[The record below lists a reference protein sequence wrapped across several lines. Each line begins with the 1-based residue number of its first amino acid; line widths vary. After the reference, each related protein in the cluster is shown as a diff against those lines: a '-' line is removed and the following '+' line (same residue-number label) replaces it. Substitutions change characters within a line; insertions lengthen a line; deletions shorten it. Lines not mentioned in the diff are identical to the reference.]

1 MCSSVCGLTSTGTS
15 APVGPGVPLEVLF
28 PEQFPLLASRM
39 ADMQRQLAMLTGAAT
54 RTVEWTRAHRGNED
68 HRVRLAPCQRLQ
80 DQWAQVPTDALLRAT
95 LLARVL
101 GVLSLRAK
109 GSETLVFT
117 TTEST

>member
-54 RTVEWTRAHRGNED
+54 RTVEWTRTHRG
-68 HRVRLAPCQRLQ
+68 Q
-80 DQWAQVPTDALLRAT
+80 
-95 LLARVL
+95 VL
-101 GVLSLRAK
+101 GRLTRTFGRLTVSLSLLPWKRRA
-109 GSETLVFT
+109 S
-117 TTEST
+117 